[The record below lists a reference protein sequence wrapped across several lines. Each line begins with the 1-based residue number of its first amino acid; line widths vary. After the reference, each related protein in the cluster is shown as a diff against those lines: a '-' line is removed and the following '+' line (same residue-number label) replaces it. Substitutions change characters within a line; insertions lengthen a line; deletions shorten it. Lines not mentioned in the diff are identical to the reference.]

1 MCLCRR
7 KRVHCDEDGGGDKD
21 RDGEER
27 RGETKREGEA
37 LMN

>member
-1 MCLCRR
+1 M
-7 KRVHCDEDGGGDKD
+7 KMGGGGDKD